1 MITCAPRRFAIA
13 IICSALRL
21 VIRLTAMPTIGGRS
35 RSSVS
40 AKSSMRSERAVEH
53 ADANAPP
60 LQVRRQVQ
68 QAERRMRAHDALLGG
83 VERQEVAVG
92 QQQIHHDTCCGG
104 RTKST
109 ISFST
114 GRSYQS

>member
-1 MITCAPRRFAIA
+1 MITFAPRRFAIA
-13 IICSALRL
+13 IIVSALRL

-40 AKSSMRSERAVEH
+40 AKSVDGPERAVEH
-53 ADANAPP
+53 ADTNAPP
-60 LQVRRQVQ
+60 LQMRREIQ
-68 QAERRMRAHDALLGG
+68 QPERRMRTHHALLGG